1 MAVTVKVARKGDV
14 RINQAWKTQK
24 MKGTT
29 LKFVFPQTLGSHGD
43 LTNKLGLQKIKKG
56 DPRRPM

>member
-1 MAVTVKVARKGDV
+1 MAVTVKVKGDV

-29 LKFVFPQTLGSHGD
+29 LKFGIPKHWDFMVT
-43 LTNKLGLQKIKKG
+43 
-56 DPRRPM
+56 